1 MHMPLL
7 TDAQA
12 VNKGSGKSMALTP
25 GHLVQARI
33 TAVSPAWLD
42 VTVQA
47 GMLCCATLCCAAMC
61 RFPAL
66 AGCQRLSR
74 CVVPCKEYM
83 HKALHRLVKWVLE
96 VYNLL
101 VVSEQYCSTWARTCS
116 WKVHH
121 GLCTSSK
128 LPWHVRCFF

>member
-25 GHLVQARI
+25 GQLVQARI
-33 TAVSPAWLD
+33 AAVSPAWLD

-47 GMLCCATLCCAAMC
+47 GMLSCDTLCCAAMC
-61 RFPAL
+61 CSPAL

-74 CVVPCKEYM
+74 CVVPCKEYVY
-83 HKALHRLVKWVLE
+83 KALDRLVKWLLE
-96 VYNLL
+96 MYNLL
-101 VVSEQYCSTWARTCS
+101 VFSEQYCFTWVRSYS

-121 GLCTSSK
+121 RLCVSSK
-128 LPWHVRCFF
+128 LPWHVWCFF